1 MSSFEALHANL
12 AYVAVNP
19 ALLRESVILLLK
31 GIARRYSKREMDYL
45 RLTWQWLGFLKNK
58 ALMRNLLLL
67 ALFTLLLH
75 SALVLYG
82 ACEN

>member
-31 GIARRYSKREMDYL
+31 GIARRYSKAEMDYL
-45 RLTWQWLGFLKNK
+45 RLTWQ
-58 ALMRNLLLL
+58 
-67 ALFTLLLH
+67 
-75 SALVLYG
+75 
-82 ACEN
+82 